1 MVLCTDIDVDPGQVI
16 ARASEGQ
23 ELDNLK
29 NEKLLTLILKV
40 YSNIYFKSSRT
51 EQDPTVGVAVVNLNN

>member
-40 YSNIYFKSSRT
+40 YSNIYFKFSRNK
-51 EQDPTVGVAVVNLNN
+51 QDPTVGVAVVNLNN